1 MYLKKY
7 DFELFPPKKEIKFLI
22 DLPIEGKDERIIPLV
37 ILLLPLNLK
46 ENLFLTAQLPLH
58 IICFFLN

>member
-7 DFELFPPKKEIKFLI
+7 DFELFPQKKEIKFLI

-37 ILLLPLNLK
+37 ILLLPLT
-46 ENLFLTAQLPLH
+46 EMSTPFLTAQQPMYL
-58 IICFFLN
+58 ICFL